1 MNNTDF
7 KNLVLLIFNQ
17 TLGIRPRHN
26 ERSGQ
31 YVEFFHSYQLGRD
44 IEKIE
49 KNEPLPEPEIYVSV
63 INQFF
68 QSDTDMCIQKTTQ
81 LLELLM
87 SNKYIDHIEGP
98 DILTKC
104 DKNTLS
110 IYQDLIL
117 DLWHHYYN
125 QYSTNHI
132 QPYRIPVDMIDKIID
147 EYVKFR
153 LPVTL
158 EFYQQR
164 IDDITELL
172 QTNKAN
178 DLFKNIKTEYIH
190 FFKNVLDND
199 SFYTLSHNETIT
211 FMNTLYSISDILDKM
226 HHVDA
231 YRINLEVLNFL
242 NRIYDDNFINISV
255 NDIRRIQGSIYG
267 IAIENSNLSL
277 QGNIKLTKNNNIV
290 RIEDNDTSITQ
301 KEKLDMCLT
310 ALKNLLQNIHLTKL
324 NSSLDEE
331 IYINV
336 YENRLLRNRPISEEE
351 ITALYVLSRIYANIA
366 TCYLQYI
373 RHDLSSREDPVE
385 LCEEYHKNS
394 GYIRN
399 LIVRITKKMYG
410 ENSSQYN
417 EVLCFLADH
426 YHSLATFYFY
436 IHEYSKTILIR
447 MALYHF
453 YMYVNLKEKAHQ
465 QLDLMPI
472 DKVAYMYYKD
482 LDMNFKRYKKDF
494 LYFHYTEPDSY
505 ESVKNLMSEYHIY
518 KKFI

>member
-1 MNNTDF
+1 MNNMDF
-7 KNLVLLIFNQ
+7 KDLVLIIFNQ

-26 ERSGQ
+26 ERSGL
-31 YVEFFHSYQLGRD
+31 YEDLFPSYQLGRD
-44 IEKIE
+44 IDKIE
-49 KNEPLPEPEIYVSV
+49 KNEPFPKPEIYVSALKR
-63 INQFF
+63 FF

-87 SNKYIDHIEGP
+87 INKYIDHIEGP

-110 IYQDLIL
+110 LYQDLIL
-117 DLWHHYYN
+117 DLWHHYYD

-132 QPYRIPVDMIDKIID
+132 QPYRIPVDMINKIID

-199 SFYTLSHNETIT
+199 SFYTLSQEETIT

-226 HHVDA
+226 HHEDA

-242 NRIYDDNFINISV
+242 NQIYDDNFKNVSIY
-255 NDIRRIQGSIYG
+255 DIRRIQGSIYG
-267 IAIENSNLSL
+267 IMIENSNQSL
-277 QGNIKLTKNNNIV
+277 QGNIKLSKNNNIV
-290 RIEDNDTSITQ
+290 RIEDYKTPITQ
-301 KEKLDMCLT
+301 KEKMDMCLT
-310 ALKNLLQNIHLTKL
+310 ALKNLLQNTHLNKL

-331 IYINV
+331 IYITV
-336 YENRLLRNRPISEEE
+336 YENRLLRKRSISEEE
-351 ITALYVLSRIYANIA
+351 INALYVLSRIYANIA

-373 RHDLSSREDPVE
+373 KYDLSTREDPVE
-385 LCEEYHKNS
+385 LCEEYHNKS
-394 GYIRN
+394 GYVRN

-410 ENSSQYN
+410 ENSTQYN
-417 EVLCFLADH
+417 EALYFLADH
-426 YHSLATFYFY
+426 YHSMATFYFY
-436 IHEYSKTILIR
+436 IHENSKTILIR

-453 YMYVNLKEKAHQ
+453 YTHIGLKEKAHM
-465 QLDLMPI
+465 QLDLIPI
-472 DKVAYMYYKD
+472 DQHVD
-482 LDMNFKRYKKDF
+482 NNFDMIFTRYKKDF
-494 LYFHYTEPDSY
+494 AYLSYTEPDSY
-505 ESVKNLMSEYHIY
+505 EAVKNLISEYQIY